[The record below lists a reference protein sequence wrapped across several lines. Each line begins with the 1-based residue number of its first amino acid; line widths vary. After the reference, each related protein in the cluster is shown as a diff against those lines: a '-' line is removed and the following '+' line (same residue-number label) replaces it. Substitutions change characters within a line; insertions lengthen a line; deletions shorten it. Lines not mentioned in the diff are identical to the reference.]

1 MANKD
6 PSPETRFKAGQS
18 GNPGGKAKGQR
29 EAEIKAAEISALM
42 RLKILSSLQEKFKS
56 DRLADEDYELLLST
70 GTLKLFKDSE
80 DRAFGSPQQH
90 VDNTSK
96 DGSMSPERIIRE
108 IVTPKPTGEKT

>member
-18 GNPGGKAKGQR
+18 GNPSGRSAEELTAMN
-29 EAEIKAAEISALM
+29 EAARISANL
-42 RLKILSSLQEKFKS
+42 
-56 DRLADEDYELLLST
+56 RLAALSCLQDKVDA
-70 GTLKLFKDSE
+70 GANILEYIDANILNLFKQSE
-80 DRAFGSPQQH
+80 DRARGTAQQH